1 MTFGGNDFFTRGGQ
15 WCARADESHA
25 APMEKFREAR

>member
-1 MTFGGNDFFTRGGQ
+1 MTFDGNEFFTGGGR

-25 APMEKFREAR
+25 EPIEKFGEAA